1 MNIVKESQI
10 IIPLEGMDSE
20 HCAMIID
27 KALAKIEGI
36 TSHKVELNNNR
47 ALIEAT
53 DLQDAL
59 VHSVEII
66 RQLGYEVPT
75 VKGIFPVLNMSCAS
89 CASSAQN
96 ILEIQPG
103 IIKASVNYANTNAMV
118 EYIPTVTN
126 PQKLKSALQSIG
138 YDLMVD
144 ESDEAKDQ
152 LQDIQQQRFK
162 LLQKKTIAAIVL
174 SIPVVI
180 IGMFFMNTNYA
191 NYIMW
196 LLSTPVLFIFGRQF
210 FINAWKQIKHGSTN
224 MDSLVAMSTG
234 TAYLFSVFNTLNPD
248 YWHSRGHHAHVYF
261 EAATVVIAVSYT
273 HLDVYKRQPLQ

>member
-196 LLSTPVLFIFGRQF
+196 LLSTPIVSF
-210 FINAWKQIKHGSTN
+210 
-224 MDSLVAMSTG
+224 LVDNFLSMPG
-234 TAYLFSVFNTLNPD
+234 N
-248 YWHSRGHHAHVYF
+248 
-261 EAATVVIAVSYT
+261 
-273 HLDVYKRQPLQ
+273 K

>member
-103 IIKASVNYANTNAMV
+103 IIKASVNYANTM
-118 EYIPTVTN
+118 
-126 PQKLKSALQSIG
+126 QWS
-138 YDLMVD
+138 
-144 ESDEAKDQ
+144 
-152 LQDIQQQRFK
+152 
-162 LLQKKTIAAIVL
+162 
-174 SIPVVI
+174 
-180 IGMFFMNTNYA
+180 NTY
-191 NYIMW
+191 
-196 LLSTPVLFIFGRQF
+196 
-210 FINAWKQIKHGSTN
+210 
-224 MDSLVAMSTG
+224 
-234 TAYLFSVFNTLNPD
+234 
-248 YWHSRGHHAHVYF
+248 
-261 EAATVVIAVSYT
+261 
-273 HLDVYKRQPLQ
+273 PL